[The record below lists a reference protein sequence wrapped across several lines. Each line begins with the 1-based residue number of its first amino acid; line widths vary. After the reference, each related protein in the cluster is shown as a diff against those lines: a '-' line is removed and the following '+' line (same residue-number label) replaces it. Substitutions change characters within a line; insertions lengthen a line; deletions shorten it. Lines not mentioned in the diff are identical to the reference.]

1 MPRDAIS
8 EACARSVTAKYQL
21 LAGEGFKISQKCR
34 LFDRI
39 VTSIYEEAERAR
51 LLILVSSEVVSDK
64 LADFLVSC
72 PYEKYSYQKHSATW
86 SNFVFSA
93 KEAKSEM
100 DGKLLPDYNER
111 TKEYYKDGF
120 GKVFGEIEQEFYA
133 RKYRVEDN
141 FPSQDQSEV
150 LHFQTQRDAR
160 ILSQTLARRACVK
173 LEEYKIRAG
182 SGYDEA
188 KYLQDLENIKTT
200 FKSANHAEIEE
211 DWKSI
216 VNEARDNI
224 NSGQPREKSWE
235 LDMEIQL
242 PKKNKKQ
249 VSRSTTQTNTKTFLG
264 DSPEHE
270 KPSGD
275 SLINQQTQLDS
286 NDRSKHK

>member
-8 EACARSVTAKYQL
+8 EACARSVIAKYQL

-39 VTSIYEEAERAR
+39 VTSIYEEEERAR
-51 LLILVSSEVVSDK
+51 LLSLVSSEVVSDK
-64 LADFLVSC
+64 LAEFLVSC
-72 PYEKYSYQKHSATW
+72 PCEEYSYQKHSATW

-111 TKEYYKDGF
+111 TKEYYKYGFKEVF
-120 GKVFGEIEQEFYA
+120 GKVEQEFYE

-224 NSGQPREKSWE
+224 NSAQPREKSWE
-235 LDMEIQL
+235 LDMQIMSSS
-242 PKKNKKQ
+242 KNEKQ
-249 VSRSTTQTNTKTFLG
+249 VPKPKIRTGTKVFLG
-264 DSPEHE
+264 DKE
-270 KPSGD
+270 PSGD
-275 SLINQQTQLDS
+275 PVINQQTQLYS
-286 NDRSKHK
+286 NDRSNHK